1 MRLCNTKQQKADGMC
16 QILME
21 AVLLCI
27 LNTHTHMYIFLYIYI
42 YILYIY
48 MYAIQPDLRNA
59 AMFDDLGGEEL
70 FVFSRDINKTIFTW
84 SFITT

>member
-1 MRLCNTKQQKADGMC
+1 MC

-27 LNTHTHMYIFLYIYI
+27 LNTHTHMYSIYSIYI
-42 YILYIY
+42 
-48 MYAIQPDLRNA
+48 YAIQPDHRNA

-70 FVFSRDINKTIFTW
+70 FVFSRDINKTVFSW